1 MTDAPAT
8 AAKKP
13 RRFSRFMNYI
23 AFGIIVG
30 LFLAVLLWRHIFIT
44 IPPGSVGV
52 HWLRFFGGT
61 QLDTHFGEGTKIIF
75 PWDRVYVYDTR
86 LQRIDESVVA
96 LSADGLEIHA
106 DVNILYSVRPN
117 DAPYLNLKVGPEY
130 ETKLVRPVVGTAVR
144 EQIAKAV
151 SVSDLYGNASDSIET
166 LIQNSIQ
173 AKIDSS
179 SVELPDG
186 HSFILVS
193 DFNIVRL
200 RLPDTVN
207 QAIEAKE
214 AAKQSLVRYKY
225 LLQEAALEAQRREIE
240 AGGIKRFQEIVAP
253 TISDSFLRWRGIEA
267 TLALAQSPNSKIVVI
282 GGSAGLPLILD
293 GRGDTAAASP
303 TGPATAS
310 PSPTMDQSYWNRRLD
325 SSMLF
330 PPTYKDAIVPQGLP
344 APPKSGALAD
354 PAGHDPAK
362 TTVAKP

>member
-1 MTDAPAT
+1 MPDSNDGGEFTGTETMRGRDWPCL
-8 AAKKP
+8 
-13 RRFSRFMNYI
+13 RQFCVFLENR
-23 AFGIIVG
+23 VG
-30 LFLAVLLWRHIFIT
+30 RLNDLVRQVE
-44 IPPGSVGV
+44 SM
-52 HWLRFFGGT
+52 
-61 QLDTHFGEGTKIIF
+61 
-75 PWDRVYVYDTR
+75 DTR
-86 LQRIDESVVA
+86 VMAMSIVDSVDFAMVRMMFNNADRAREKLELSGFLFSES
-96 LSADGLEIHA
+96 D
-106 DVNILYSVRPN
+106 
-117 DAPYLNLKVGPEY
+117 
-130 ETKLVRPVVGTAVR
+130 VVG
-144 EQIAKAV
+144 
-151 SVSDLYGNASDSIET
+151 
-166 LIQNSIQ
+166 
-173 AKIDSS
+173 
-179 SVELPDG
+179 VELPDG

-193 DFNIVRL
+193 DFNIVRFQ
-200 RLPDTVN
+200 LPDTVN

-303 TGPATAS
+303 TSPATAS
-310 PSPTMDQSYWNRRLD
+310 PSPTMDQSYWNRKLD

-330 PPTYKDAIVPQGLP
+330 PPTYKDTIVPQGLP

-354 PAGHDPAK
+354 PAGQDPAK